1 MTDFEVMVSGRRGGK
16 TLLVEKMANAYRTG
30 KATGKIEGRAEMK
43 EEIIEMI
50 QPCLSRDPTLQKLI
64 IEIEELK

>member
-1 MTDFEVMVSGRRGGK
+1 MV
-16 TLLVEKMANAYRTG
+16 NAYRTG
-30 KATGKIEGRAEMK
+30 KAAGKIEGRAEMNK
-43 EEIIEMI
+43 EIIEMI